1 MPISDD
7 LNWIMTQ
14 IEESEEKCLQA
25 IRQQEIIYENIRKSQ
40 CDELKEYFNKIKT
53 ISELKKEN
61 TKLKVREKDNS

>member
-1 MPISDD
+1 M
-7 LNWIMTQ
+7 NWIMTQ